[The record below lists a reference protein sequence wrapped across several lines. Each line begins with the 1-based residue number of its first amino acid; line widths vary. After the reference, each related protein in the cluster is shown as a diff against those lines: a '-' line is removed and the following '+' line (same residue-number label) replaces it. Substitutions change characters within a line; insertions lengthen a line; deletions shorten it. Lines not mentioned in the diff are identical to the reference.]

1 MNSVLLQGTIAAQP
15 ELAYT
20 QDGATQYTT
29 FSLSFPGQKPE
40 DPDGAIKAIAWGN
53 LAQTVASYSFGLELV
68 LEGRVD
74 IRKVEREGYN
84 ENVPQFVANR
94 VHLVSATTPMPAQ
107 TQSVAPAATQPAPA
121 VAAAPAATPV
131 TPVSELAIPK
141 AKATTKAAPKSAPE
155 EEYEPNYDD
164 IPF

>member
-40 DPDGAIKAIAWGN
+40 DPDGVIKAIAWGN
-53 LAQTVASYSFGLELV
+53 LAQTVASYSPGLELV

-107 TQSVAPAATQPAPA
+107 TQSVAPAAAQPAPA
-121 VAAAPAATPV
+121 AAAGVPAASAKAKTQAKTPV
-131 TPVSELAIPK
+131 TPV
-141 AKATTKAAPKSAPE
+141 AAMASGSVAPVE
-155 EEYEPNYDD
+155 DYEPNYED